1 MSVGRDSNAGL
12 FSIHHCP
19 CSGGKW
25 SWGSENAPL
34 LPLIGIPRVWG
45 HGGGQDGPPACLE
58 PGTTV
63 GGIEA
68 RKGSWAQVG
77 QCLENENRGLGL
89 HPRSCGGVW
98 KGFQQQSDSHF
109 WKDPSGYL
117 GRE

>member
-1 MSVGRDSNAGL
+1 MSMGRDSNAGL

-77 QCLENENRGLGL
+77 QGLENESRGLGL
-89 HPRSCGGVW
+89 HPRSCGGFGKVFSSRVIVIF
-98 KGFQQQSDSHF
+98 GTI
-109 WKDPSGYL
+109 PL
-117 GRE
+117 AT